1 LTIKNSKSKN
11 YTYSHKIS
19 NKPLRNFTAS

>member
-1 LTIKNSKSKN
+1 MN

-19 NKPLRNFTAS
+19 EGATPFHC